1 MGYRIL
7 RDFLRQSH
15 RDDDEGS
22 REKGGNVLE
31 HSIVARDWG
40 FLATASAFVPHPG
53 FHSGFDSIFS
63 FFVGGWWTEEKVI
76 QSAGSATYVV
86 GKRKKIHS
94 VRFSPHIPRVIYEE
108 EKEGSF
114 EQKSNHLRIAIRM
127 GKHFNDSKSRRHGK
141 MFETVSQTTHTRRMG
156 EIKGGSRRG
165 CRTIV
170 SSWVLLSF
178 CPPRRLSLSLL
189 EKRASSQLT
198 RISNGRHK
206 GI

>member
-1 MGYRIL
+1 MDNHTRKEFCIDSFFPSFCPLSFIDLIPHNTHSNVRGAEQVGYRIL

-86 GKRKKIHS
+86 GKRKKNPLTAFFAAHS
-94 VRFSPHIPRVIYEE
+94 AR
-108 EKEGSF
+108 
-114 EQKSNHLRIAIRM
+114 NIR
-127 GKHFNDSKSRRHGK
+127 GRR
-141 MFETVSQTTHTRRMG
+141 RRR
-156 EIKGGSRRG
+156 K
-165 CRTIV
+165 
-170 SSWVLLSF
+170 F
-178 CPPRRLSLSLL
+178 
-189 EKRASSQLT
+189 
-198 RISNGRHK
+198 
-206 GI
+206 

>member
-63 FFVGGWWTEEKVI
+63 FFVGGWWTEEKVTLFKARDPRHT
-76 QSAGSATYVV
+76 SWE
-86 GKRKKIHS
+86 REKKS
-94 VRFSPHIPRVIYEE
+94 TQCVF
-108 EKEGSF
+108 
-114 EQKSNHLRIAIRM
+114 
-127 GKHFNDSKSRRHGK
+127 RRT
-141 MFETVSQTTHTRRMG
+141 F
-156 EIKGGSRRG
+156 
-165 CRTIV
+165 
-170 SSWVLLSF
+170 
-178 CPPRRLSLSLL
+178 
-189 EKRASSQLT
+189 RA
-198 RISNGRHK
+198 
-206 GI
+206 